1 MPSAPSERG
10 PIMHG
15 KMLFLTR
22 RIEWVGSRQRAYN
35 NVDKM
40 GGAGLQGATGGAGP
54 QGATGGAG
62 PQGAT
67 GGAGPQGAT
76 AHRRSHISREL

>member
-40 GGAGLQGATGGAGP
+40 GGAGLQVPQAGL
-54 QGATGGAG
+54 
-62 PQGAT
+62 
-67 GGAGPQGAT
+67 
-76 AHRRSHISREL
+76 AHRVPQLTGDPTFHESFS